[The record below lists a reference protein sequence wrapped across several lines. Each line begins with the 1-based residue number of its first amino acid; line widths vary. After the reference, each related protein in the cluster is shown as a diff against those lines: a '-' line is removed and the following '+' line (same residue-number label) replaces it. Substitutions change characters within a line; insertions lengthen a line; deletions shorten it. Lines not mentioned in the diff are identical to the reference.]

1 MEFSLVQADKNLF
14 AIYQTIYSNVDIEMW
29 FDWNKRLNDT
39 KWTDQC
45 YFLISD
51 GQKVGGVIIT
61 DKSIMYPFLIPPFC
75 DRIAFWKYILE
86 HSGRDKI
93 NGILEKDAAIL
104 PMFDYKVDTVNQVMC
119 RPADIIANE
128 LSDNFVCRSFNVDTE
143 VEEVGKVIIQSYA
156 GGICD
161 EINGAATLAS
171 AIDDI
176 KKILCVYSH
185 NHLSHVIVE
194 KATDKIV
201 AVCLAGTGINYTHG
215 YVEIADLCV
224 LPQFRG
230 MGLAKYMIGKIVTD
244 SIGIAPFVKL
254 FVYVGNNAEFIYH
267 QMGFISGPRFIN
279 MSKRKLRV

>member
-143 VEEVGKVIIQSYA
+143 VEEVGKVIIQ
-156 GGICD
+156 
-161 EINGAATLAS
+161 
-171 AIDDI
+171 
-176 KKILCVYSH
+176 
-185 NHLSHVIVE
+185 
-194 KATDKIV
+194 
-201 AVCLAGTGINYTHG
+201 
-215 YVEIADLCV
+215 
-224 LPQFRG
+224 
-230 MGLAKYMIGKIVTD
+230 
-244 SIGIAPFVKL
+244 
-254 FVYVGNNAEFIYH
+254 
-267 QMGFISGPRFIN
+267 
-279 MSKRKLRV
+279 